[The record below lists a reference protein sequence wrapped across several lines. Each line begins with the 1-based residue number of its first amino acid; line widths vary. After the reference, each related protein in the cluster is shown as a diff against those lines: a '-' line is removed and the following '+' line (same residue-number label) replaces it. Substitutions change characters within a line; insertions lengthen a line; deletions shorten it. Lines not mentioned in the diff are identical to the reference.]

1 MPDGAA
7 CDCRPDKRSA
17 MRQNYLG
24 NKHDN
29 RQSADL
35 NLYANLEQAAV
46 GYPGD

>member
-1 MPDGAA
+1 MARACTAGAGQ
-7 CDCRPDKRSA
+7 RSA

-29 RQSADL
+29 RQSADSI
-35 NLYANLEQAAV
+35 YMPTEQAAV